1 MHRYS
6 SLVYCAGDLK
16 DENQETLYHQIN
28 RSEYT
33 TREPAILPIHNM
45 YNTVEATGEQSYK
58 HNVINESD
66 IALYDTI
73 SEARTS
79 EGTFKR
85 STQEARATGEYSMP
99 QELDTDIVVRHY
111 EFDTAGLTSRHDG
124 TRNHEYEVLE
134 KTKLDTLEYP
144 TKEVTDNIDYP
155 QEINDSNME
164 HTEDLSGGSLKDAQ
178 GINDSNM
185 EHAQEMNGGNMEH
198 AQGMNG
204 GNMEHTQGIN
214 GGNMEHTQGMNG
226 GNMEHAQ
233 GINGNMEHSQE
244 IHSGNIDELEK

>member
-1 MHRYS
+1 MNECRYNILDEISQMYRYS
-6 SLVYCAGDLK
+6 NLVYCAGDLK

-45 YNTVEATGEQSYK
+45 NYTVEATGEQSYK
-58 HNVINESD
+58 HNEINESD

-85 STQEARATGEYSMP
+85 STGEARATGEYSML
-99 QELDTDIVVRHY
+99 QELDTDIVALHY

-124 TRNHEYEVLE
+124 TRNHEYE
-134 KTKLDTLEYP
+134 DTLEYP
-144 TKEVTDNIDYP
+144 TKEVTGDIDYP

-164 HTEDLSGGSLKDAQ
+164 HAEDLSGGSLKDAQ
-178 GINDSNM
+178 GINDNNL
-185 EHAQEMNGGNMEH
+185 EHAQAMNGGNME
-198 AQGMNG
+198 Q
-204 GNMEHTQGIN
+204 T
-214 GGNMEHTQGMNG
+214 
-226 GNMEHAQ
+226 
-233 GINGNMEHSQE
+233 QE
-244 IHSGNIDELEK
+244 IPSGNIDELEK